1 MATLRT
7 VTVKISGGDY
17 TSLSSAVATECT
29 SVNLVSLDRQLD
41 IVCDAILDTTRV
53 TIPSTCTTDATRY
66 VRIVGPAH
74 LGVVANAYRLHPTA
88 DFNKAFTIQTAY
100 VHLVDISVQHE
111 STAGNTSNGDSAV
124 YYDPPSA
131 TAQLLLDKL
140 LCLKSAHQGVI
151 VAQGV
156 IKAKNSAVVAS
167 TTAMEI
173 GDNTGSSLSTY
184 VYNCVLKGGT
194 GAGLEK
200 LGNGTTQATNC
211 YAASDSTSAYLQS
224 TGTLTRTTCASDD
237 ATGSAGL
244 QSITYSTA
252 NFTNV
257 TAGTENFQLV
267 TGSSLIRSG
276 TDLSADAALPFSTDM
291 YGDTRTAPWDVG
303 VDQTPPAPI
312 ITVQPVQQTVA
323 SGATATF
330 SVTATG
336 ATSYQWQV
344 NSSGTWANVSTGS
357 GGTTSSY
364 TTGTLGT
371 SDIGSLFRCQVTNA
385 AGTVNTAEV
394 FVFLTNQ
401 PSAGKGERSFGSA
414 WARRTTRRTGNIR
427 SRTVGFIR
435 TRANRTPSKDNSA
448 LTTVWFNWFF
458 PAATSTTPNGTLAK
472 TNLSDTSAGQAT
484 TTVVSSLAR
493 TNTNDTSA
501 VSVTT
506 TVLSTLA
513 RTNQNDTSAATG
525 NTWPSSTLA
534 ETNANDTLA
543 ASGSVG
549 AAVTSTL
556 AVTNANDTSA
566 VQVTT
571 TIVSS
576 LAKTNQNDTA
586 SASVDTTVVTSLAR
600 TNANDTSSGV
610 GTTTILSTLAVTN
623 GNDTINASGS
633 VGSAVSSSLAVTNLN
648 DTLSSTGSTTILS
661 TLTFTNQNDTS
672 SISGTTSPNATL
684 SKTNGD
690 DTLVASGTSG
700 FPAAGIGTKLPLTG
714 VGG

>member
-7 VTVKISGGDY
+7 VTVKTSGGDY
-17 TSLSSAVATECT
+17 TTLSAAVAAECAST
-29 SVNLVSLDRQLD
+29 NLVSLDRQLD

-66 VRIVGPAH
+66 VRVVGPAH

-88 DFNKAFTIQTAY
+88 DFNKALTIQTAY

-111 STAGNTSNGDSAV
+111 STSGNTSNGDAAV

-131 TAQLLLDKL
+131 TALLTLDKL
-140 LCLKSAHQGVI
+140 LSLKSAHQGVI
-151 VAQGV
+151 VTQGV

-200 LGNGTTQATNC
+200 IGNGTTQATNC
-211 YAASDSTSAYLQS
+211 YAASDSTSAYLQT

-237 ATGSAGL
+237 TTGSTGL
-244 QSITYSTA
+244 QSIAYSTT

-257 TAGTENFQLV
+257 TAGSEDFHIV
-267 TGSSLIRSG
+267 SGSSLIDAG
-276 TDLSADAALPFSTDM
+276 TDLSADSAFAFSTDM
-291 YGDTRTAPWDVG
+291 YGDTRTTPWDVG
-303 VDQTPPAPI
+303 VDQI
-312 ITVQPVQQTVA
+312 
-323 SGATATF
+323 SGVPTGDLAETNANDTL
-330 SVTATG
+330 SATG
-336 ATSYQWQV
+336 A
-344 NSSGTWANVSTGS
+344 GFAG
-357 GGTTSSY
+357 Y
-364 TTGTLGT
+364 TPRRSKSFFGTGT
-371 SDIGSLFRCQVTNA
+371 FA
-385 AGTVNTAEV
+385 AGPFGEWKQGSVSSA
-394 FVFLTNQ
+394 
-401 PSAGKGERSFGSA
+401 PS
-414 WARRTTRRTGNIR
+414 
-427 SRTVGFIR
+427 
-435 TRANRTPSKDNSA
+435 
-448 LTTVWFNWFF
+448 
-458 PAATSTTPNGTLAK
+458 GTLAK
-472 TNLSDTSAGQAT
+472 TNLNDTSSGQAT